1 MGGNNGPHQQ
11 GSTSMRPSLLKLACI
26 VACCGLLPAVAQ
38 QRGQY
43 MPGQYGL
50 NAGIL
55 PSPGFTYVDMNVNY
69 NSTTLNDANGNATPV
84 TGSYNVWA
92 IENILYY
99 VPSFKVG
106 GGNLGFMIAF
116 PTLANGDLAIP

>member
-1 MGGNNGPHQQ
+1 M
-11 GSTSMRPSLLKLACI
+11 
-26 VACCGLLPAVAQ
+26 AQ

-69 NSTTLNDANGNATPV
+69 DSTRLNGPNGNATPV

-92 IENILYY
+92 IENIFYY
-99 VPSFKVG
+99 VPSLKVA
-106 GGNLGFMIAF
+106 GGNLGFMVVF
-116 PTLANGDLAIP
+116 PTLANGDLALPTYGANAGGIWLGGHLAAAVHDRVAP